1 MEKRVGDQAA
11 FWPARRVAGLVQL
24 SHQVV
29 DHVDGITVV
38 IGSDEVLDLGR
49 LAKAAIQARLDQHDA
64 DDLQRARK
72 PDHEAA
78 DRLSRAVRALHPLQG
93 TVDRRDRGA
102 VEFQVPDV
110 EDAAVLGLV
119 APLPGVGFGMAVVDL
134 ALKTEVVEP
143 GRAPVVSQFEFDQPL
158 SESFFPRGKSRLF

>member
-1 MEKRVGDQAA
+1 M
-11 FWPARRVAGLVQL
+11 PPTC
-24 SHQVV
+24 S
-29 DHVDGITVV
+29 
-38 IGSDEVLDLGR
+38 
-49 LAKAAIQARLDQHDA
+49 
-64 DDLQRARK
+64 ARK